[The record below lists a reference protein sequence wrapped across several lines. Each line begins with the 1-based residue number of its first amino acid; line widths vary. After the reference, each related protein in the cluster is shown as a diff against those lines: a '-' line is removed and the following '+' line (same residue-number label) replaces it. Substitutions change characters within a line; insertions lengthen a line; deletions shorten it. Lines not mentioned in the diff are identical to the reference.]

1 MLSVAS
7 VRSASGAA
15 SYFAADNYYTREQ
28 GQGEWFGKGA
38 EALGLTGRIDAK
50 QFEAVLRGE
59 LPDGSRVGR
68 EGIHRA
74 GVDLTFSMPKSW
86 SLIALVGGDRRII
99 QAYGEAVKAT
109 LTWAE
114 KNAAQARVDD
124 GKGQRQVPTGNLV
137 VGLFEHDTSRA
148 QEPQSHFHAVIAN
161 MTRLPGGEWRALRND
176 KLWTYNTLLNAM
188 TMAHFRRSV
197 ETMGYRIG
205 DRSKHGNFE
214 AAGIAR
220 NMVMAFSTR
229 RQQILAKVSEM
240 TSRSPQA
247 LQAATLM
254 TRENKAPIEDR
265 GALYAGWKE
274 TATEIG
280 LDLAAI
286 RAEADHRFQSEPG
299 LTRRMGEVWST
310 IAGKARDMADRFASA
325 VGLQSTDPYLPQR
338 FPQQTPG
345 DIAAAHAVA
354 SAIRHLEQCEAG
366 FAVTDIAKAALDF
379 GLPTTIDE
387 VERAIDRQLRNGNLQ
402 RGNDQRAGLVTT
414 AHALATE
421 RRMLDA
427 IDKGRGAVAPILS
440 SNLAGDSLQHFAQD
454 ANGFALNPGQE
465 AAGRM
470 MFASSDR
477 IVAIQGI
484 AGAGKS
490 SLLAPAARLFEA
502 QGRKVMGLAI
512 QNTLVRQLER
522 DTGIASMTVARF
534 LKAYGADVAQ
544 ADKTAMAEMAGSVLV
559 VDEASML
566 ANADQLTLV
575 EIANRLQV
583 ARLVLIGDAKQ
594 LGAVDAGKP
603 FALAQDA
610 GIATAHM
617 DQNVRARDD
626 VIGEVAKAAQAGD
639 VNKAMALLGG
649 KVVEADGGV
658 VERATRQWLDLPR
671 DERDRTMIF
680 ASGRRLRD
688 AVNLTVQAGLRDK
701 GELGGGSL
709 TVRALDR
716 VNLTNEELRYA
727 HHYKPGR
734 IVELVRPVKAQRLPS
749 GLYAVTGV
757 SENGR
762 VDLVDAQGKAHRFD
776 PDRIRPGQ
784 DNRIALHEQRERTIH
799 PGDRIRWTT
808 NDHQRGLL
816 NADRATV
823 TAIGKSHVGIETST
837 GMKMTLAKTDPM
849 LARIDLAYAYNAHM
863 AQGMTTDKAIVVMEA
878 RDTKLLTRQNFLVSV
893 TRVRDDLTVYVDKAD
908 QAQRKL
914 ELQSGEKTSALETV
928 GEKEPKAPEL
938 ELHRERVKPFEIGI

>member
-7 VRSASGAA
+7 VRSAGGAA

-50 QFEAVLRGE
+50 QFEAVLGGE

-74 GVDLTFSMPKSW
+74 GIDLTFSMPKSW

-114 KNAAQARVDD
+114 RNAAQARVDD
-124 GKGQRQVPTGNLV
+124 GKGQRQVSTDNLV

-176 KLWTYNTLLNAM
+176 KLWTYNTLLNSM

-197 ETMGYRIG
+197 EAMGYRIG

-240 TSRSPQA
+240 ASRSPQA

-254 TRENKAPIEDR
+254 TREDKAPIEDR

-274 TATEIG
+274 SATEIG

-286 RAEADHRFQSEPG
+286 RAEADHRFQFEPSI
-299 LTRRMGEVWST
+299 TQRMGEVWST
-310 IAGKARDMADRFASA
+310 IADKARDIADRFASA
-325 VGLQSTDPYLPQR
+325 VGLQATDPYLPQR
-338 FPQQTPG
+338 FPRQTPG

-354 SAIRHLEQCEAG
+354 SAIRHLEQREAG

-402 RGNDQRAGLVTT
+402 RGADEPAGLVTT
-414 AHALATE
+414 AQALATE

-440 SNLAGDSLQHFAQD
+440 SDLAGESLQHFARD
-454 ANGFALNPGQE
+454 TNGFALNPGQE

-477 IVAIQGI
+477 TIAIQGI

-522 DTGIASMTVARF
+522 DTGASMTVTRF
-534 LKAYGADVAQ
+534 LKAYAGEVDRTVR
-544 ADKTAMAEMAGSVLV
+544 AEMAGSVLV
-559 VDEASML
+559 VDEASMM
-566 ANADQLTLV
+566 ANADQLKLV
-575 EIANRLQV
+575 EVANRLDV
-583 ARLVLIGDAKQ
+583 ARLVLIGDARQ

-610 GIATAHM
+610 GIATSHM

-626 VIGEVAKAAQAGD
+626 MIREVAKAAQAGD
-639 VNKAMALLGG
+639 VSKAMALLGG
-649 KVVEADGGV
+649 KVVEADGSV
-658 VERATRQWLDLPR
+658 VEQAARQWLDLPR
-671 DERDRTMIF
+671 EERDRTMIF

-734 IVELVRPVKAQRLPS
+734 IVELAKPVKAQRLAS

-757 SENGR
+757 NGNGR
-762 VDLVDAQGKAHRFD
+762 VGLVDAQGKAHRFD

-784 DNRIALHEQRERTIH
+784 DNRIALHEERERTIH
-799 PGDRIRWTT
+799 GGDRIRWTT

-823 TAIGKSHVGIETST
+823 TAIGRSHVDIETST

-849 LARIDLAYAYNAHM
+849 LSRIDLAYAYNAHM

-938 ELHRERVKPFEIGI
+938 ELQRERVKPFEIGI

>member
-7 VRSASGAA
+7 VRSAGGAA
-15 SYFAADNYYTREQ
+15 SYFAADNYYTHEQ

-38 EALGLTGRIDAK
+38 EALGLSGGIDAR

-74 GVDLTFSMPKSW
+74 GIDLTFSMPKSW

-99 QAYGEAVKAT
+99 EAYGEAVKAT

-124 GKGQRQVPTGNLV
+124 GKGQKLVPTSNLV
-137 VGLFEHDTSRA
+137 IGLFEHDTSRA

-176 KLWTYNTLLNAM
+176 KLWTYNTLLNSM

-197 ETMGYRIG
+197 EAMGYRIG

-254 TRENKAPIEDR
+254 TRENKAPVEDR

-274 TATEIG
+274 TAREIR

-286 RAEADHRFQSEPG
+286 RAEADQRFQSEPG
-299 LTRRMGEVWST
+299 MTRRMGEVWNT
-310 IAGKARDMADRFASA
+310 IAGKARDIADRFASA
-325 VGLQSTDPYLPQR
+325 MGMQATDPYLPQR
-338 FPQQTPG
+338 FPRQTLG

-354 SAIRHLEQCEAG
+354 SAIRHLEQREAG

-379 GLPTTIDE
+379 GLPTTFDE
-387 VERAIDRQLRNGNLQ
+387 VEKAIDRQLRTGNLQ
-402 RGNDQRAGLVTT
+402 RGADERAGLVTIMQ
-414 AHALATE
+414 ALATE
-421 RRMLDA
+421 RCMLEE
-427 IDKGRGAVAPILS
+427 IDKGRGQVPPLLS
-440 SNLAGDSLQHFAQD
+440 SDIAGTSLQHFAQD

-502 QGRKVMGLAI
+502 QGRKVMGLAV

-522 DTGIASMTVARF
+522 DTGIASMTVSRF
-534 LKAYGADVAQ
+534 LKAYGGEVG
-544 ADKTAMAEMAGSVLV
+544 KTDRAELAGSVLV

-566 ANADQLTLV
+566 ANADQLKLV

-603 FALAQDA
+603 FALAQGA

-617 DQNVRARDD
+617 DQNVRARDNT
-626 VIGEVAKAAQAGD
+626 IREIAKAAQAGD

-658 VERATRQWLDLPR
+658 LERAARQWLDLPR

-688 AVNLTVQAGLRDK
+688 AVNQTVQAGLRDK

-734 IVELVRPVKAQRLPS
+734 IVELAKPVKAQRLPS

-757 SENGR
+757 NENGR
-762 VDLVDAQGKAHRFD
+762 VELVDAHGKPHRFD

-784 DNRIALHEQRERTIH
+784 DNRIALHEQRERTIQA
-799 PGDRIRWTT
+799 GDRIRWTT

-823 TAIGKSHVGIETST
+823 TAIGKSHVDIETST
-837 GMKMTLAKTDPM
+837 GMKMSLSKADPM
-849 LARIDLAYAYNAHM
+849 LSRIDLAYAYNAHM

-908 QAQRKL
+908 QTQRKL

-928 GEKEPKAPEL
+928 GEKEPEAPEL
-938 ELHRERVKPFEIGI
+938 ELQRERVKPFEIGI

>member
-7 VRSASGAA
+7 VRSAGGAA

-28 GQGEWFGKGA
+28 GQGEWFGNGA
-38 EALGLTGRIDAK
+38 EALGLSGRIDAK

-74 GVDLTFSMPKSW
+74 GIDLTFSMPKSW

-99 QAYGEAVKAT
+99 EAYGEAVKAT

-114 KNAAQARVDD
+114 KNAAQARVDN
-124 GKGQRQVPTGNLV
+124 GKGQKLVPTGNLV
-137 VGLFEHDTSRA
+137 IGLFEHDTSRA

-161 MTRLPGGEWRALRND
+161 MTQLPNGEWRALRND

-197 ETMGYRIG
+197 EAMGYRIS

-254 TRENKAPIEDR
+254 TRENKEWIEDR
-265 GALYAGWKE
+265 GALYTGWKE
-274 TATEIG
+274 TANQIG

-286 RAEADHRFQSEPG
+286 RAGADHRFNSEPDM
-299 LTRRMGEVWST
+299 TRRMDEVWST
-310 IAGKARDMADRFASA
+310 IAGKVRDIADRFASA
-325 VGLQSTDPYLPQR
+325 VGLQASDPYLPQR
-338 FPQQTPG
+338 FPRQTPG

-354 SAIRHLEQCEAG
+354 SAIRHLEQREAG

-379 GLPTTIDE
+379 ALPTTIDE
-387 VERAIDRQLRNGNLQ
+387 VEKAIDRQLRTGNLQ
-402 RGNDQRAGLVTT
+402 RGADERAGLVTT
-414 AHALATE
+414 TLALSTE
-421 RRMLDA
+421 RRMLEE

-440 SNLAGDSLQHFAQD
+440 SDLAGESLQHFAQD

-470 MFASSDR
+470 MFASADR

-502 QGRKVMGLAI
+502 QGRKVMGLAV

-522 DTGIASMTVARF
+522 DTGIASMTVTRF
-534 LKAYGADVAQ
+534 LKAYGGEVGKSDRS
-544 ADKTAMAEMAGSVLV
+544 ELAGSVLV

-566 ANADQLTLV
+566 ANADQLKLV
-575 EIANRLQV
+575 EIANKLQI

-610 GIATAHM
+610 GIATSQM

-626 VIGEVAKAAQAGD
+626 TIREVAKAAQAGD

-658 VERATRQWLDLPR
+658 VEQATRQWLYLPR

-727 HHYKPGR
+727 HHYTPGR
-734 IVELVRPVKAQRLPS
+734 IVELVKPVKAQRLAS

-757 SENGR
+757 TGNGR
-762 VDLVDAQGKAHRFD
+762 VGLVDAHGKAHRFD

-784 DNRIALHEQRERTIH
+784 DNRIALHEGRERTIH
-799 PGDRIRWTT
+799 AGDRIRWTT

-823 TAIGKSHVGIETST
+823 TAIGRSHVDIETST

-849 LARIDLAYAYNAHM
+849 LSRIDLAYAYNAHM

-908 QAQRKL
+908 QTQRKL

-938 ELHRERVKPFEIGI
+938 ELQRERVKPFEIGI

>member
-7 VRSASGAA
+7 VRSAGGAA

-50 QFEAVLRGE
+50 KFEAVLCGE
-59 LPDGSRVGR
+59 LSDGSRVGR

-74 GVDLTFSMPKSW
+74 GIDLTFSMPKSW

-99 QAYGEAVKAT
+99 EAYGEAVKAT
-109 LTWAE
+109 LSWAE

-124 GKGQRQVPTGNLV
+124 GKGQKLVPTGNLV

-161 MTRLPGGEWRALRND
+161 MTQLPNGEWRALRND
-176 KLWTYNTLLNAM
+176 KLWTFNTLLNSM

-197 ETMGYRIG
+197 EAMGYRIG

-220 NMVMAFSTR
+220 NLVMAFSTR

-254 TRENKAPIEDR
+254 TRENKAPVEDR

-274 TATEIG
+274 FASEIG
-280 LDLAAI
+280 LDLAGI
-286 RAEADHRFQSEPG
+286 RAEADHRLQSEPG

-310 IAGKARDMADRFASA
+310 IAGKARDIADRFASA
-325 VGLQSTDPYLPQR
+325 VGLQATDPYLPQR
-338 FPQQTPG
+338 FPRQTLG

-354 SAIRHLEQCEAG
+354 SAIRHLEQREAG

-387 VERAIDRQLRNGNLQ
+387 VEKAIDRQLRNGNLQ
-402 RGNDQRAGLVTT
+402 RGADERVGLVTT
-414 AHALATE
+414 TQALATE

-427 IDKGRGAVAPILS
+427 IDKARGTVEPILS
-440 SNLAGDSLQHFAQD
+440 SDLAGDSLQHIAQEV
-454 ANGFALNPGQE
+454 NGFALNPGQE

-477 IVAIQGI
+477 IIAIQGI

-502 QGRKVMGLAI
+502 QGRKVMGLAV

-534 LKAYGADVAQ
+534 LKAYGGDEPHT
-544 ADKTAMAEMAGSVLV
+544 DKAEMAGSVLL

-566 ANADQLTLV
+566 ANADQLKLV

-583 ARLVLIGDAKQ
+583 ARLVLIGDARQ

-610 GIATAHM
+610 GIATAQM

-626 VIGEVAKAAQAGD
+626 TIREVAKAAQAGD

-658 VERATRQWLDLPR
+658 VEQAARQWLDLPR
-671 DERDRTMIF
+671 GERERTMIF

-716 VNLTNEELRYA
+716 VNLTNEELRYV

-734 IVELVRPVKAQRLPS
+734 IVELAKSIKAQRLPS

-757 SENGR
+757 NENGR
-762 VDLVDAQGKAHRFD
+762 VELVDAHGKAHRFD

-799 PGDRIRWTT
+799 TGDRIRWTT
-808 NDHQRGLL
+808 NDHRRGLL

-823 TAIGKSHVGIETST
+823 TAIGKSHVDIETST
-837 GMKMTLAKTDPM
+837 GMKMSLSKSDQM
-849 LARIDLAYAYNAHM
+849 LSRIDLAYAHNAHM

-893 TRVRDDLTVYVDKAD
+893 TRVRDDLTVYVDEAD

-928 GEKEPKAPEL
+928 GEKEPRAPEL
-938 ELHRERVKPFEIGI
+938 ELQRERVKPFEIGI